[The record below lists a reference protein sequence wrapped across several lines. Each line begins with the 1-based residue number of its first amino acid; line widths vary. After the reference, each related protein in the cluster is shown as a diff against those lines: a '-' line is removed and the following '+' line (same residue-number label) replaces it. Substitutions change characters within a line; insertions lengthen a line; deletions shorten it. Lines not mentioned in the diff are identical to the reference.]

1 MFLQR
6 RSRIHVFGGVGGAT
20 AELVP
25 SYEEKSIL
33 TLCCQNSYICS
44 VLCKSRLTSICQ
56 KQLPLTFFVE
66 ALPGAFEGAKAG
78 VDFAEG
84 PAVDG
89 AAFCQ
94 EKILTY
100 EKIFC
105 EIC

>member
-6 RSRIHVFGGVGGAT
+6 RSRIHVFGGVGGGT

-25 SYEEKSIL
+25 SYEEKSLL

-66 ALPGAFEGAKAG
+66 AKAG
-78 VDFAEG
+78 IDFAEG

-94 EKILTY
+94 EKNIS
-100 EKIFC
+100 I
-105 EIC
+105 